1 MVEINKVQVRDE
13 LHYAIKAIADE
24 LGRSVEEWDFK
35 SYLLGI
41 MFYWYISENLINY
54 INEGRRSK

>member
-41 MFYWYISENLINY
+41 MFY
-54 INEGRRSK
+54 